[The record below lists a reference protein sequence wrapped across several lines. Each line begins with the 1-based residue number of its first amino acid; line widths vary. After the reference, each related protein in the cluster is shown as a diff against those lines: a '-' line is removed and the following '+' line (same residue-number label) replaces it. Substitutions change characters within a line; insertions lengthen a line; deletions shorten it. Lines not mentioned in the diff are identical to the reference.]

1 MKVAIYGRPTNDN
14 TSEHIQLLFNKLN
27 EFQAEILIFEPFYNF
42 LKHKLQLSHAIKT
55 FSSPVDLIGKVDN
68 VFSLGGD
75 GTFLETLTYV
85 RDSEIPILGI
95 NTGRLGFLANVAKT
109 EISMAVEAIVN
120 KNFSIEKRSLLRVT
134 APDNLFGEVNYGI
147 NELTVLK
154 KDTSSMITIHT
165 YINGDYLNSYFAD
178 GLIIATPTGST
189 AYSLSCGGPLVMPG
203 SENFVITPIAPHNLN
218 VRPLVISDN
227 NVITLKVDGRSSHYL
242 ATLDSRN
249 EVIDSSV
256 ELTIK
261 KADFHVQLIKLENQ
275 NFFNTIRNYMLAIK
289 TIIGINQRY

>member
-1 MKVAIYGRPTNDN
+1 MKIALYGRSSNDN
-14 TSEHIQLLFNKLN
+14 TSEYIQNLFHKLN
-27 EFQAEILIFEPFYNF
+27 EYKTEIIVYEPFYKF
-42 LKHKLQLSHAIKT
+42 IKQKLDLVGNIKT
-55 FSSPVDLIGKVDN
+55 FSSHSDLKDKVDV

-75 GTFLETLTYV
+75 GTFLETLAFV
-85 RDSEIPILGI
+85 RNSGIPILGI

-109 EISMAVEAIVN
+109 EINEAIEALMN
-120 KNFSIEKRSLLRVT
+120 KKFSIEKRSLLNVSG
-134 APDNLFGEVNYGI
+134 PKNIFGEVNYGL

-154 KDTSSMITIHT
+154 KDTSAMITINA

-189 AYSLSCGGPLVMPG
+189 AYSLSCGGPLVMPN

-227 NVITLKVDGRSSHYL
+227 NIITLKVEGRTPNFL
-242 ATLDSRN
+242 VTLDSKS
-249 EVIDSSV
+249 EVLESNI

-261 KADFHVQLIKLENQ
+261 KADFSVNLIKLENQ
-275 NFFNTIRNYMLAIK
+275 SFFTTMRNKLLWGLDK
-289 TIIGINQRY
+289 RN

>member
-1 MKVAIYGRPTNDN
+1 MQIAIYGRSTNDN
-14 TSEHIQLLFNKLN
+14 TSEYIQQLFHKLN
-27 EFQAEILIFEPFYNF
+27 EYKTEILIYEPFYSF
-42 LKHKLQLSHAIKT
+42 IKQKLELTGNIKT
-55 FSSPVDLIGKVDN
+55 FSSHTDLHGKVDAM
-68 VFSLGGD
+68 FSLGGD
-75 GTFLETLTYV
+75 GTFLETLSYV
-85 RDSEIPILGI
+85 RNSGIPVLGI

-109 EISMAVEAIVN
+109 EINMAVDALMQ
-120 KNFSIEKRSLLRVT
+120 KKYTIETRSLLSVSG
-134 APDNLFGEVNYGI
+134 PKGIFGEVNYGL

-154 KDTSSMITIHT
+154 KDTSSMITINA

-227 NVITLKVDGRSSHYL
+227 NIITLKVEGRSPNYL
-242 ATLDSRN
+242 VTLDSRS
-249 EVIDSSV
+249 EVIESNI

-261 KADFHVQLIKLENQ
+261 KADFSAHLIKLENQ
-275 NFFNTIRNYMLAIK
+275 SFFTTMRNKLLWGLDK
-289 TIIGINQRY
+289 RN